1 MSGSR
6 IDWSEYLEARVDDQ
20 VERMD
25 RDHGAFQ
32 EALEALK
39 AEQTKIAATHKLA
52 AWLTAIIATSA
63 IALGTWLV
71 RTTLVLEER
80 SATSERITAATAE
93 QVRLLSQAVARI
105 EGKLE

>member
-1 MSGSR
+1 MPGSR

-32 EALEALK
+32 EALEVLK
-39 AEQTKIAATHKLA
+39 TEQARIAATHKLA
-52 AWLTAIIATSA
+52 AWLTALIATSA

-80 SATSERITAATAE
+80 SARAEHIASETAQQLRA
-93 QVRLLSQAVARI
+93 LSQAVARI